1 MKEEKSMRVKAMR
14 GLAVTLAFSFVVIST
29 NAHADNRGSDWRS
42 TGCEG
47 VVEDELK
54 NLDLGSL
61 EVDQVRYIVQS
72 SNSFESDASES
83 LEGWVSFKNCKGNL
97 VVRLSQSCQA
107 DNLYTTGQC
116 EIDGVSNY

>member
-1 MKEEKSMRVKAMR
+1 MRVKSNYCAAVFTVLS
-14 GLAVTLAFSFVVIST
+14 LAVISPSA
-29 NAHADNRGSDWRS
+29 NADNRGTDWRA

-54 NLDLGSL
+54 RLDLGSL
-61 EVDQVRYIVQS
+61 EIAQVRYIVQS
-72 SNSFESDASES
+72 SGSFESDVSEK

-97 VVRLSQSCQA
+97 VVRLSQSCQI

-116 EIDGVSNY
+116 EIDGVPDY